1 MAARPEPPGTL
12 HPLVL
17 RQLRIGTASGDRDH
31 LVAIAAEM
39 SGRPPEGHQP
49 TLLRFG
55 APTPTAAQGERDEI
69 EYSEPDTVA
78 DRNVDV
84 HDRQRRNDHVDGDC
98 RRPQRR

>member
-55 APTPTAAQGERDEI
+55 APPPTAPHGERDQS
-69 EYSEPDTVA
+69 EYSAPETGA
-78 DRNVDV
+78 DRLVGG
-84 HDRQRRNDHVDGDC
+84 HGRKPLPGPLRRG
-98 RRPQRR
+98 RRPL